1 MKIFSKLL
9 GKKSSNDEVQEI
21 TRGDVVEA
29 ENAPEDGIS
38 VLMDDSTVAMADS
51 VMCNDRFSQ
60 VADIANSAMSIA
72 DRALDVW
79 QESNRIEQN
88 IAMIEAAK
96 EVELQNIVAKFEIC
110 KEMLT
115 QTFGQR
121 QQGLNVHYK
130 MLDKALE
137 SNDREMIIASLRG
150 ISSIVASN
158 PLEDFSKFIEAWNDK
173 SKPLEL
179 DF

>member
-9 GKKSSNDEVQEI
+9 GKKSLNNEKQNIEDNVMEVEYMSEEHTPALIDDDTASIVDKTMGNNRFNQ
-21 TRGDVVEA
+21 VVE
-29 ENAPEDGIS
+29 
-38 VLMDDSTVAMADS
+38 TVNTA
-51 VMCNDRFSQ
+51 
-60 VADIANSAMSIA
+60 ISIA
-72 DRALDVW
+72 DRALEVW

-96 EVELQNIVAKFEIC
+96 EVELQNIVAKFELC

-121 QQGLNVHYK
+121 QQGLNAHYQ
-130 MLDKALE
+130 MLDKALGT
-137 SNDREMIIASLRG
+137 NDREMIIASLKG